1 MIDSSSKTLQFNNQ
15 LKEAISKL
23 NLFFLSNSLEL
34 KILIGTV
41 IIRQKIK
48 KIRIICSNS
57 IIFSQHNNSF
67 YFHRLFHFYQL
78 F

>member
-1 MIDSSSKTLQFNNQ
+1 MIDSSSKTLQFNNK

-23 NLFFLSNSLEL
+23 NLFFLANSFEL
-34 KILIGTV
+34 KTLIGTV
-41 IIRQKIK
+41 IVKQKIK
-48 KIRIICSNS
+48 KIRIICNSS

-67 YFHRLFHFYQL
+67 HFHQPFYFHQL